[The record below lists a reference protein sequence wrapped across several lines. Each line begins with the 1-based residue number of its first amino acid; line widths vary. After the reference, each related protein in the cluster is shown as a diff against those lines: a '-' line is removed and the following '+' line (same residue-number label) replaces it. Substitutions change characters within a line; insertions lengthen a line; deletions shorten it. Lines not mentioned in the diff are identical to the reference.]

1 METQTLVGDGFV
13 DIPPNDDDNIPII
26 VSYFNAKK
34 QKSKKKQMY
43 NFMTC
48 IWMYID
54 VVSLKQ
60 CLYELPHYAS
70 MFLCLYVLMTSL
82 VMHEC
87 LNVFYVNN
95 IIYWVWGIESDVR
108 GMRGHMSFH
117 LHVVGPIQ

>member
-1 METQTLVGDGFV
+1 
-13 DIPPNDDDNIPII
+13 
-26 VSYFNAKK
+26 
-34 QKSKKKQMY
+34 
-43 NFMTC
+43 MTC

-87 LNVFYVNN
+87 SNVFYVNN
-95 IIYWVWGIESDVR
+95 IIYWVWGIESDVK
-108 GMRGHMSFH
+108 GWRGHMRFH
-117 LHVVGPIQ
+117 LHVVGPVQ

>member
-1 METQTLVGDGFV
+1 
-13 DIPPNDDDNIPII
+13 
-26 VSYFNAKK
+26 
-34 QKSKKKQMY
+34 MY
-43 NFMTC
+43 KFRTS

-95 IIYWVWGIESDVR
+95 IIYWVWGIESNVR
-108 GMRGHMSFH
+108 GG
-117 LHVVGPIQ
+117 GAI